1 MARPGFQSAER
12 APGLPVCGYNQIVR
26 AEQRGGVNVNIALIG
41 FGSVGQGF
49 ATLLRD
55 KSGELAEQYGFRPRL
70 VAVITRSRGSLYHA
84 NGLDPDALLRAM
96 NDGGLASY
104 PDEDG
109 LRRDL
114 TSEEALAYP
123 DINVMVEVSPTN
135 LQTGQPALALC
146 YAALDEGKHVVL
158 ANKGPVALDYA
169 ELMAYAGRVRRRV
182 LFEGTVMGG
191 TPAIRVA
198 LESLAGCKITR
209 VRGIINGTTNYML
222 TQMEQGR
229 AYGEVLAEAKRLGYA
244 ESDPSGDV
252 DGWDAAGKLLILANA
267 LFGRMF
273 TLAEL
278 NVSGISGLTPEA
290 IKQAAAEGMRW
301 KLIAEATPDGG
312 SVALAKLPLSHPL
325 AGVSGTTNAVTFST
339 DLLGDVTVVGPGAG
353 GVETGFAILAD
364 LLALHRLEGG
374 RA

>member
-1 MARPGFQSAER
+1 MAIIKSFGA
-12 APGLPVCGYNQIVR
+12 A
-26 AEQRGGVNVNIALIG
+26 QRGGVDVNIALIG

-49 ATLLRD
+49 AAILRD
-55 KSGELAEQYGFRPRL
+55 KDGELAEQYGFRPRL
-70 VAVITRSRGSLYHA
+70 CAVITRSRGSLYHA
-84 NGLDPDALLRAM
+84 SGLDPAALLDAI

-114 TSEEALAYP
+114 SSQEALAYP
-123 DINVMVEVSPTN
+123 DIDIMVEASPTN

-146 YAALDEGKHVVL
+146 HAALDENKHVIL

-169 ELMAYAGRVRRRV
+169 GLMAHAARVKRRL

-191 TPAIRVA
+191 TPVIRVA
-198 LESLAGCKITR
+198 LDSLAGCKITR

-229 AYGEVLAEAKRLGYA
+229 AYDEVLAEAKRLGYA
-244 ESDPSGDV
+244 EADPSGDV
-252 DGWDAAGKLLILANA
+252 DGWDSAGKLLILANA

-273 TLAEL
+273 TLAGL
-278 NVSGISGLTPEA
+278 SVSGISGLTPDD
-290 IKQAAAEGMRW
+290 IKAAADEGMRW
-301 KLIAEATPDGG
+301 KLIAEAAPDGG

-325 AGVSGTTNAVTFST
+325 AGVSGTANAVTFTT
-339 DLLGDVTVVGPGAG
+339 DLLGDVTIVGPGAG
-353 GVETGFAILAD
+353 GIETGFALLAD
-364 LLALHRLEGG
+364 LLTLHRLEGD